1 MFLMAVLSP
10 KARALL
16 NAGRV
21 ALQPSDADRDRVQS
35 ALSSRLGAALP
46 GPRPR
51 LAAWHWASGAI
62 ASAGL
67 VGGALFVSF
76 HHRASAVKAAN
87 SVEAPIATVS
97 AAPAIEPP
105 APLASSAA
113 APPAALPVKPAAPS
127 ARSAPDSLAQEV
139 ALLSRATSE
148 LHRGNPAEALQVL
161 NEHLRRFPNGLLGE
175 ERRAAKAQA
184 LCALGRK
191 SEGRAELAH
200 LAPQSPAAAHA
211 RQVCGADNDH

>member
-21 ALQPSDADRDRVQS
+21 ALQPSDGDRERVQS
-35 ALSSRLGAALP
+35 ALHSRLGPVLP
-46 GPRPR
+46 APRPR
-51 LAAWHWASGAI
+51 IAAWQWVSGAV
-62 ASAGL
+62 ASVGL
-67 VGGALFVSF
+67 AGGALFLSF
-76 HHRASAVKAAN
+76 QHGPSAVNTVSSAAPP
-87 SVEAPIATVS
+87 SATVS
-97 AAPAIEPP
+97 AAPAVEPP
-105 APLASSAA
+105 APLAPSAPAPSAA
-113 APPAALPVKPAAPS
+113 VPAKAAAPS

-148 LHRGNPAEALQVL
+148 LHRGNPAGALQVL
-161 NEHLRRFPNGLLGE
+161 NEHLRKFPNGLLGE

-211 RQVCGADNDH
+211 RQVCGSDAEH

>member
-16 NAGRV
+16 SAGRV

-35 ALSSRLGAALP
+35 ALSSRLGSALP
-46 GPRPR
+46 APRPR
-51 LAAWHWASGAI
+51 LAAWQWASGVI
-62 ASAGL
+62 ASVGL
-67 VGGALFVSF
+67 VGGALFLSSQ
-76 HHRASAVKAAN
+76 HGGSAVKAAN
-87 SVEAPIATVS
+87 SADAPRATVS

-105 APLASSAA
+105 APLASAA
-113 APPAALPVKPAAPS
+113 ASAPAALPAKPALPP

-148 LHRGNPAEALQVL
+148 LHRGNPAAALQVL

-211 RQVCGADNDH
+211 RQVCGLDADR

>member
-10 KARALL
+10 KARELL

-21 ALQPSDADRDRVQS
+21 ALQPSDADRDRLQS

-46 GPRPR
+46 PPRPR
-51 LAAWHWASGAI
+51 LATWQWASGVV
-62 ASAGL
+62 ASVGL
-67 VGGALFVSF
+67 AGGALFVSF
-76 HHRASAVKAAN
+76 HHGAGAVKAA
-87 SVEAPIATVS
+87 SSADAPIATVS
-97 AAPAIEPP
+97 VAPAIEPP
-105 APLASSAA
+105 APLVSSAV
-113 APPAALPVKPAAPS
+113 APPAAVPAKPAVPS

-191 SEGRAELAH
+191 SEGRSELAH

-211 RQVCGADNDH
+211 RQVCGTDTDH